1 LDGSDAS
8 NTRLAIIPN
17 MTHSRI
23 FAAPQLAPIAN
34 AFLDATPD
42 RPKLYF

>member
-8 NTRLAIIPN
+8 DTRLAIIPN
-17 MTHSRI
+17 MTQSRI

-42 RPKLYF
+42 R